1 MTNELGGITIRTI
14 GRRRAKVQTGLLN
27 LVYNIKRVA
36 SLIRKGCFSFERVI
50 APEIS

>member
-14 GRRRAKVQTGLLN
+14 GYGRAKVQIGLLN

-36 SLIRKGCFSFERVI
+36 TLIRKGYFGFDRVI
-50 APEIS
+50 APEMA

>member
-14 GRRRAKVQTGLLN
+14 GRARAKVQIGLLN

-36 SLIRKGCFSFERVI
+36 MLIRKGHFSFDRVI
-50 APEIS
+50 APEMA